1 MDLIHADAARAEM
14 CYIDRFVKYDACI
27 SANAEIEDNSFALTL
42 SDADWEADPIQ
53 IGDYI
58 YIPGTEWG
66 GRVEYLKHSTKSA
79 EITASGPVW
88 RGMLCRKVI
97 SPPTG
102 EAYFVVTDMEG
113 NTVLQTV
120 LNTSFLDFFVISE
133 ANTGVTLSAQ
143 WRYAV
148 MLAGLQNAFSAA
160 GLALNFSYSQ
170 RLKRPVISARIVNDY
185 SQSID
190 ISQDYGV
197 YITTKEGGI
206 EAYNH
211 IIALGKGEL
220 TERTV
225 LELFRLD
232 DGTITDID
240 PGNRGANDLAETLDY
255 PNAETVEE
263 LRKSAVSRLKESVPD
278 NSVELDVS
286 DLDLAVSLGDIVG
299 ARDRLT
305 GLVATA
311 TVTDMILTIT
321 PEGGEKIDVKVG

>member
-1 MDLIHADAARAEM
+1 MDLIHANSARAELG
-14 CYIDRFVKYDACI
+14 YIDRFIKYDACI
-27 SANAEIEDNSFALTL
+27 STHAEIDDNSFALTL
-42 SDADWEADPIQ
+42 ADADWEADPIQ

-66 GRVEYLKHSTKSA
+66 GRVEYIKHSTKST
-79 EITASGPVW
+79 EITVSGPVW

-113 NTVLQTV
+113 NTVLRTV
-120 LNTSFLDFFVISE
+120 IDTSFLDFFVISE
-133 ANTGVTLSAQ
+133 VNTGVTLSAQ

-148 MLAGLQNAFSAA
+148 MLDGLQSAFSAA

-170 RLKRPVISARIVNDY
+170 RLKRPIISARVVNDY
-185 SQSID
+185 SQSVD

-197 YITTKEGGI
+197 YITTKQGGI

-225 LELFRLD
+225 IELFRLD
-232 DGTITDID
+232 NGTITEES
-240 PGNRGANDLAETLDY
+240 PGNRGANDLVDILNY
-255 PNAETVEE
+255 PNAETADE

-321 PEGGEKIDVKVG
+321 PENGEKIDVKVG

>member
-1 MDLIHADAARAEM
+1 MDLIHANAARAEM
-14 CYIDRFVKYDACI
+14 GFIDRFVKYDACI

-42 SDADWEADPIQ
+42 SDADWAADPIQ

-102 EAYFVVTDMEG
+102 EAYFVVANMEG

-143 WRYAV
+143 WRYTV

-170 RLKRPVISARIVNDY
+170 RLKRPVISARVVNDY

-232 DGTITDID
+232 DGTITDVD

-321 PEGGEKIDVKVG
+321 PEDGEKIDVKVG